1 MKTFFQGVSSKQM
14 RWDKLIRRQRPQPTY
29 EPDELDEQRIEEWI
43 RQYGHDLKWLAYS
56 YVKDYAAAEDIT
68 QETFIKA
75 YQSYHSFK
83 QESSIKTWLYKI
95 NVNLCKDHLK
105 SSYMKRVVKKGT
117 ELFRSIPSPREN
129 PEELVLRQDEDEALL
144 AHVLALEDKY
154 REIIIFYY
162 FEDFDIKSMADVL
175 NTSPNTVKTR
185 LRRARQLLQERM
197 TTEGSSQSE

>member
-1 MKTFFQGVSSKQM
+1 MKTFFRGVSSKQM
-14 RWDKLIRRQRPQPTY
+14 RWDKLIRRQRPQSTY
-29 EPDELDEQRIEEWI
+29 EPDDLDEQRIEEWI
-43 RQYGHDLKWLAYS
+43 RHYGHDLKWLAYS
-56 YVKDYAAAEDIT
+56 YVKDYATAEDIT

-75 YQSYHSFK
+75 YQSYESFK
-83 QESSIKTWLYKI
+83 QEASVKTWLYKI

-105 SSYMKRVVKKGT
+105 SSYIKRVVKKGT
-117 ELFRSIPSPREN
+117 ELFRSIPSPRET
-129 PEELVLRQDEDEALL
+129 PEELVMRQDEDEALL

-154 REIIIFYY
+154 REIIILYY
-162 FEDFDIKSMADVL
+162 FEEFDIKSMADVL